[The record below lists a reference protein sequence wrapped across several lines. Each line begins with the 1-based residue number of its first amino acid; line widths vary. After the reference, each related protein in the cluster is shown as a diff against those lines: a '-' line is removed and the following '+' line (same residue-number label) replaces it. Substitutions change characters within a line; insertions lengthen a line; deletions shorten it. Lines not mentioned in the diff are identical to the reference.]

1 MRTDKE
7 KELLTEKSRLQ
18 LELDI
23 VKAGIEVKVSLDQIQ
38 KIAQTLAYR
47 LEVLSNL
54 IESKLRAI
62 K

>member
-38 KIAQTLAYR
+38 KITLTLGHR